1 MSVFRRRRE
10 EGLAGPLGA
19 AEPTAGAAA
28 VPPAAATTVPVARDP
43 ELGVPPFRPV
53 ARDSGGSVGA
63 TGSRPA
69 VPVAPSAAPVY
80 AGAAA
85 RNGGAGTHPYGT
97 PTLPGAR
104 SVGAAAVTTGGG
116 GVSRAEEGERRT
128 LVVGKGISLQGTV
141 SDAERLVVEGTVE
154 SQMIQAA
161 ELLITHA
168 GVFKG
173 EVQIEDAEIAG
184 TFDGTL
190 TATGNL
196 IIRATGKVM
205 GVARCR
211 RLQVEEGGQ
220 ISGRMEMLT
229 EATLAPAPRGI
240 GGGPAAPAPANAP
253 ATALRSPEPADA

>member
-1 MSVFRRRRE
+1 MSVFRRRRDDS
-10 EGLAGPLGA
+10 P
-19 AEPTAGAAA
+19 GAAA
-28 VPPAAATTVPVARDP
+28 PGAAATASSSPGGADSPAAVVPVARDP
-43 ELGVPPFRPV
+43 ELGVPPFRP
-53 ARDSGGSVGA
+53 APKEAPIVGA
-63 TGSRPA
+63 
-69 VPVAPSAAPVY
+69 AAPRPNAAPASPVLGGGARPGA

-85 RNGGAGTHPYGT
+85 GLA
-97 PTLPGAR
+97 GAR
-104 SVGAAAVTTGGG
+104 SVGAAAVPQGGG
-116 GVSRAEEGERRT
+116 NAPRAEGTERRT

-161 ELLITHA
+161 ELLITHS

-173 EVQIEDAEIAG
+173 EVEIEDAEIAG

-229 EATLAPAPRGI
+229 DAALTNAAAARAPVPPALP
-240 GGGPAAPAPANAP
+240 PAATAAAPT
-253 ATALRSPEPADA
+253 ATAATARTPEPAEA